1 MKYGTLSKL
10 LILIPLSGAISLA
23 ANVADAHPPRGG
35 KVLLAAGDVSGNITP
50 EKIRGVVEMTLR
62 QNWRPGGSG
71 PEGGKAIVQFSLGS
85 SGSIEGEP
93 KLQQPSGQSA
103 FDNIC
108 LDAIR
113 KTSGLPPLPAYL
125 GILQLPLV
133 ATFHSGKTS
142 WLELGLADDS
152 AGIGNSGSGSGSGSG
167 SARTAGSNSNGS
179 SSSGSGLVATAAGG
193 LGQSEWTQ
201 PSGSN
206 ATSKSSDTKGDDITS
221 SVAGQ
226 SDWVQPG
233 SSTSSSIGGPGSS
246 SGSSAV
252 SSQPGQ
258 SGWTQPSSPSQSG
271 WTQPAAAQPGQ
282 SGWNQPGTGGQQ
294 GNPQGK
300 SWSQPGGAGQQA
312 TPQSASWSQPG
323 GRGPQTTPQATGWSQ
338 SPQPTGQQMWNQQ
351 RGSQPTGIQA
361 LPAGGQTQSMGGEL
375 NAKPQGGAIAKGGP
389 ASKAPAVQAK
399 KPGAKPVV
407 PPKGSTQSKPSSLP
421 GTPAGGLKAQTAMPS
436 NVPSS
441 NVPPGGGG
449 TAFGSAPGGMTDM
462 TGAQD
467 LSQRVILLNN
477 RAVVA
482 INDNNYEGA
491 IRELEEALKIDP
503 TYQQART
510 NLAIAYNN
518 YGLQLKNKPEDAIK
532 IFHKAY
538 ALDPSN
544 DKTKLNLDTII
555 QYMGKNPKVF
565 KDRLDLGN
573 RAVSQGDMS
582 GAQVEYEAALAIKQD
597 PIVQQKLQLVIAG
610 APPHVINAP
619 PGGSSMPPQ
628 GMKQP
633 QNGHAQQH
641 PTHSTPR
648 NPAGAQKQPIESAED
663 VIPGGPGTTGNPG
676 TTGGPGTTG
685 VSQKLDTM
693 YRNLKSLEIK
703 TFGKP
708 FESDDVLSRL
718 ARLEQKL
725 LGKVQTGKP
734 MRRLDALL
742 MSQ

>member
-1 MKYGTLSKL
+1 M
-10 LILIPLSGAISLA
+10 
-23 ANVADAHPPRGG
+23 
-35 KVLLAAGDVSGNITP
+35 LAAGDASGNITP

-142 WLELGLADDS
+142 WLELGLADHS
-152 AGIGNSGSGSGSGSG
+152 AGTGNSGSGSGSASFSGSG
-167 SARTAGSNSNGS
+167 SIS
-179 SSSGSGLVATAAGG
+179 SSTSGSGLVATAAGG

-201 PSGSN
+201 PSGSSP
-206 ATSKSSDTKGDDITS
+206 TGKSSDTKGDDIKS
-221 SVAGQ
+221 SVPGQ

-233 SSTSSSIGGPGSS
+233 SSTSSSTGSSAS
-246 SGSSAV
+246 SGSSTAS

-258 SGWTQPSSPSQSG
+258 SGWTQPSSPGQSG
-271 WTQPAAAQPGQ
+271 WTQPATAQPGQ
-282 SGWNQPGTGGQQ
+282 SDWNQPGTSGQQ
-294 GNPQGK
+294 GNQQGK
-300 SWSQPGGAGQQA
+300 SWSQPGGTGQQA
-312 TPQSASWSQPG
+312 TPQSASWSQPVD
-323 GRGPQTTPQATGWSQ
+323 RGQQITPQGTGWSQ
-338 SPQPTGQQMWNQQ
+338 SPQPTGQAMWNQQ
-351 RGSQPTGIQA
+351 PGSQTTGMQA
-361 LPAGGQTQSMGGEL
+361 HPSGGQMQGMGGEL
-375 NAKPQGGAIAKGGP
+375 NAKPQGGTIAKGGP
-389 ASKAPAVQAK
+389 ASKTPVVQAK
-399 KPGAKPVV
+399 KPGAKPGN

-421 GTPAGGLKAQTAMPS
+421 GSPGGGLKAQTAMPG

-441 NVPPGGGG
+441 NVPPGSGTSFGG
-449 TAFGSAPGGMTDM
+449 APGGMTDM

-582 GAQVEYEAALAIKQD
+582 GARVEYEAALAIKQD
-597 PIVQQKLQLVIAG
+597 PIVQQKLQLVIGG

-619 PGGSSMPPQ
+619 PGGSSVPPQ
-628 GMKQP
+628 GIKQP

-641 PTHSTPR
+641 PNHSTPG

-663 VIPGGPGTTGNPG
+663 VITGGPGTTGNPG
-676 TTGGPGTTG
+676 TTGGPGATG